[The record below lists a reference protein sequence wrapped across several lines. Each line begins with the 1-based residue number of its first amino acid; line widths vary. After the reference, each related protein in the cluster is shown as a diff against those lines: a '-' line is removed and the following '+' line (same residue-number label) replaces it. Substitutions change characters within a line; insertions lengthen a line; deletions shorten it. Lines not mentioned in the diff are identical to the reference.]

1 MRGANTLCN
10 SDLITVEHGTGY
22 LSFTPEWLAIA
33 PAANVKAMFKL
44 LQENEHRPGNAE
56 TVKRISEAM
65 PTLGRYAKNAAEH
78 KRVKSIQ
85 AAWAKY
91 NRKNTPESKEDRKA
105 ALVINRLFKEKHL
118 RNRPDYR
125 SAWIDAPTGKMCAT
139 DGYRLYRFNRVIS
152 GVEVGKPL
160 DPLNVAAAMGDM
172 NGLEPLTPPT
182 EADLKIRAAL
192 NRQCRENR
200 PYDFGPGKPAA
211 EVSCLR
217 DLLQLFPA
225 GKWYYNASPSPA
237 GRRIYVIDAAG
248 DALLLPVRKEAD
260 IAPGVYA
267 PDPAPAEAEA
277 AAELTPEQFE
287 ELAAR
292 DAMTPEEF
300 AAALAA

>member
-1 MRGANTLCN
+1 MCN

-56 TVKRISEAM
+56 TVKRIAEAM

-91 NRKNTPESKEDRKA
+91 NGKNAPESKEDRKA

-118 RNRPDYR
+118 RNRPDYQ
-125 SAWIDAPTGKMCAT
+125 SAWIDAPTGKMCVT

-152 GVEVGKPL
+152 GVEVRKPL

-267 PDPAPAEAEA
+267 PDPAPAEAEP